1 MLDRQLD
8 SKGIAEIAFAAGKT
22 TRIHKDIMLYG
33 MMGLGFATNLKDSF
47 AYVEPHVGAIINV
60 VGNGKAIA
68 EYRAS
73 YGQFSSSHIKQSLS
87 LTYALYGID
96 NSTLSLKAKTTT
108 LNNLRHNQLSLGWA
122 YHF

>member
-1 MLDRQLD
+1 VCPFY
-8 SKGIAEIAFAAGKT
+8 SAF
-22 TRIHKDIMLYG
+22 YS
-33 MMGLGFATNLKDSF
+33 KDSF
-47 AYVEPHVGAIINV
+47 AYVEPHAGAIINV

-73 YGQFSSSHIKQSLS
+73 YGQFSSSNIKQSLS

-96 NSTLSLKAKTTT
+96 DSTLSLKAKTTT
-108 LNNLRHNQLSLGWA
+108 LNNLRHNELSLGWA